1 MALTKQGDFTFN
13 HSDQVDR
20 PAYTAAEIKAKFDS
34 RANELKATLNGLID
48 DLQAT
53 TDGASG
59 ADNIGA
65 TTVGSLSGT
74 TVQAILEELNTAI
87 AATASALAAHLAEAV
102 YLQED
107 EPEATNS
114 TTLWFD
120 SSSEIDFSAGGVA
133 IYNAETSTTPPETVF
148 WFQPV

>member
-1 MALTKQGDFTFN
+1 MQETTNYGLKKPDLTDNVKVSDLNDNADVIDAALK
-13 HSDQVDR
+13 DQ
-20 PAYTAAEIKAKFDS
+20 
-34 RANELKATLNGLID
+34 
-48 DLQAT
+48 
-53 TDGASG
+53 
-59 ADNIGA
+59 AD
-65 TTVGSLSGT
+65 
-74 TVQAILEELNTAI
+74 
-87 AATASALAAHLAEAV
+87 ALAAHLAETV

-120 SSSEIDFSAGGVA
+120 SNSEINFSAGGVA